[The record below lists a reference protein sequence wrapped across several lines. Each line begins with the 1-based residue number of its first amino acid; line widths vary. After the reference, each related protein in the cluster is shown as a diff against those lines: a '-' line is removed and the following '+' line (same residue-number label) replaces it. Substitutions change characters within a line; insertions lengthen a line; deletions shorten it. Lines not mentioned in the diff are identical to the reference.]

1 MTNEGLAAAGA
12 AMAHSLLWVTASASL
27 GLAGP
32 AAAQPAEGSSGL
44 LERGGT
50 LYSSLCQRC
59 HGDSGDATDYP
70 GIVPLAGIDRRLGE
84 QEIAELSAPFV
95 GRVFE
100 GGEARALAAYLGT
113 LGGGRRASR
122 SPDSSSRRT
131 SSTGSGTTSTATGSS
146 TSARGW
152 RTTRAT
158 SSTPSTGRT
167 SSWSGLPRPLAGA
180 WRRSSPSWASRRTR
194 SSWSTTRRVGRA
206 RLRCGGAWCGPA
218 TRGRPFWTADGKPG
232 ERLAIAFPAHDPGSR
247 RRRSPSLRPETRTRR
262 PRRRTSWPESARAA
276 VGRPTP
282 PSSACGARAR
292 AGNAWRRR
300 RPAPAPGPSTDQSR
314 R

>member
-1 MTNEGLAAAGA
+1 MTNGGLAAAGA
-12 AMAHSLLWVTASASL
+12 AMARSLLWVTASASL

-113 LGGGRRASR
+113 LGGEKGFAEPGFLF
-122 SPDSSSRRT
+122 SPDLLDRKRNDVHGYRIVDIRARVEDDEGHVVNAVHWPDLELVGPS
-131 SSTGSGTTSTATGSS
+131 AT
-146 TSARGW
+146 ARGGLAQVLAELGIQADTFVVVYDEAGGPSAASLW
-152 RTTRAT
+152 WSLVRAGHT
-158 SSTPSTGRT
+158 
-167 SSWSGLPRPLAGA
+167 
-180 WRRSSPSWASRRTR
+180 
-194 SSWSTTRRVGRA
+194 
-206 RLRCGGAWCGPA
+206 
-218 TRGRPFWTADGKPG
+218 
-232 ERLAIAFPAHDPGSR
+232 
-247 RRRSPSLRPETRTRR
+247 
-262 PRRRTSWPESARAA
+262 RAA
-276 VGRPTP
+276 VLDGGWEAWREAGHRV
-282 PSSACGARAR
+282 SGARPR
-292 AGNAWRRR
+292 F
-300 RPAPAPGPSTDQSR
+300 APAPLPEPAPGDANQAPATPDVVAGVRSR
-314 R
+314 SGGQADAALERLRSASPRW